1 MIVSGVWCRESG
13 VKRDLPSPTVH
24 LYNRPVKQ
32 LPIIIAAPSANCG
45 KTELAC
51 RLIAA
56 LPGAQAL
63 KITRFH
69 RESHCPVH
77 GVNEQGDD
85 NCDGCA
91 PAPAGFELVEDD
103 ATLRTPG
110 KDSDRMLKAG
120 ASPVLWLRAAP
131 HVFEYAIHHALKK
144 FDPAR
149 PLVLEGNSAATVAAL
164 PGRVILIWPQRT
176 RGVKA
181 SVLPALKRVD
191 HLLLVQPD
199 SGTQRPW
206 PTTLRGAMNRAGVLQ
221 SDLPEPQWLA
231 PDWWKDTVSD
241 GLVRELANV
250 MSVR

>member
-1 MIVSGVWCRESG
+1 M
-13 VKRDLPSPTVH
+13 DL
-24 LYNRPVKQ
+24 Q
-32 LPIIIAAPSANCG
+32 PIIIAAPSANCG

-77 GVNEQGDD
+77 GVDEQGED

-91 PAPAGFELVEDD
+91 PAPAGFELIDDD

-131 HVFEYAIHHALKK
+131 HVFDYALKAALK
-144 FDPAR
+144 RFDPAQ
-149 PLVLEGNSAATVAAL
+149 PLVLEGNSAATVSDFK
-164 PGRVILIWPQRT
+164 GRVVLLWPQKT

-191 HLLLVQPD
+191 QLVLVEADGRRVVPKSLKSALSRISMQ
-199 SGTQRPW
+199 Q
-206 PTTLRGAMNRAGVLQ
+206 N
-221 SDLPEPQWLA
+221 DLPEALWLPENWWSRA
-231 PDWWKDTVSD
+231 PGETEKALITGLAATVSP
-241 GLVRELANV
+241 
-250 MSVR
+250 

>member
-1 MIVSGVWCRESG
+1 MSAMES
-13 VKRDLPSPTVH
+13 R
-24 LYNRPVKQ
+24 

-51 RLIAA
+51 RMIRAF
-56 LPGAQAL
+56 GDAQAL

-77 GVNEQGDD
+77 GVDDHGED

-91 PAPAGFELVEDD
+91 PAPAGFELVEDQ
-103 ATLRTPG
+103 AVLQTPG

-131 HVFEYAIHHALKK
+131 HVFEYAIRFALKR
-144 FDPAR
+144 FDAAR
-149 PLVLEGNSAATVAAL
+149 PLLLEGNSAATVSDF
-164 PGRVILIWPQRT
+164 PGTVILLWPQKT

-191 HLLLVQPD
+191 HLVLVEAEDGQARRWPATLK
-199 SGTQRPW
+199 SSLARLGLRPQ
-206 PTTLRGAMNRAGVLQ
+206 N
-221 SDLPEPQWLA
+221 LPEPHWLPA
-231 PDWWKDTVSD
+231 GWWQTERSPAEA
-241 GLVRELANV
+241 ELLEQLAALN
-250 MSVR
+250 RA

>member
-1 MIVSGVWCRESG
+1 MHR
-13 VKRDLPSPTVH
+13 
-24 LYNRPVKQ
+24 
-32 LPIIIAAPSANCG
+32 PIIIAAPSANCG

-51 RLIAA
+51 RLIAS
-56 LPGAQAL
+56 LGDAQAL

-77 GVNEQGDD
+77 GVNEQGED

-103 ATLRTPG
+103 AILRTPG

-131 HVFEYAIHHALKK
+131 HVFEYAIRHALKK

-149 PLVLEGNSAATVAAL
+149 PLVLEGNSAATVADL
-164 PGRVILIWPQRT
+164 PGTVILIWPQRT

-181 SVLPALKRVD
+181 SVLPALKRAA
-191 HLLLVQPD
+191 HLLLVEAD
-199 SGTQRPW
+199 DGTRRLP
-206 PTTLRGAMNRAGVLQ
+206 PTLRAALPRVAMTPE
-221 SDLPEPQWLA
+221 DLPEPQWLSA
-231 PDWWKDTVSD
+231 EWWKKP
-241 GLVRELANV
+241 GLDLQLAGVLGEESANA
-250 MSVR
+250 